1 MVRISCFKHER
12 EILLYSQ
19 TLPIKSTETFEESDE
34 KMVDHFLFSL
44 KATAEAITDR
54 AVFLRKIG
62 VKMKAEWTSLIV
74 KHPILMKETAY
85 KQQIVL
91 QRLVEEMGLNW
102 IGFAFCREHI
112 AIKGEAFRTSVRFW
126 TVPQYVLRSISHCVF
141 AVSVDGVS
149 VDSEYRF
156 DEMWN
161 FRIPIVS
168 PSLNLDSSESVIALM
183 IGPSDGSF
191 DGVVLK
197 EMECHHL
204 FPRYEVNREEPLQ
217 IDRVLKVAPFD
228 AEFGENGT
236 VDIRCT
242 SDILVAPNGGI
253 TANGTGL
260 KAEDE
265 CTVYDQYIKRRNRM
279 QKELE
284 SKDATNLVLRFGT
297 LTDSKRSESKES
309 NALNAVQSGGGIIAL
324 RSSSD
329 IVNDGVL
336 SSNGSAGGG
345 YGGGSICLCADGAVI
360 NRGEIECGP
369 NGRIIVRCRQFV
381 NEGVIAP
388 EPEVLI
394 TDGTEQREIEM
405 VMMPWTRSGGKL
417 QEIPLTVYQHRGHY
431 EKPVHSSSS
440 TAYAKSSQNKG
451 LVVNVNFCIM

>member
-1 MVRISCFKHER
+1 MQSSYANPIRFLLGIDMVRISCFKHER

-85 KQQIVL
+85 KQQSVL
-91 QRLVEEMGLNW
+91 QRLAKEMEMGM
-102 IGFAFCREHI
+102 FAFWVFCREHI
-112 AIKGEAFRTSVRFW
+112 AIKGEAIRTASPLWTLPQYVIHSV
-126 TVPQYVLRSISHCVF
+126 PDYVLRSISHCVF

-345 YGGGSICLCADGAVI
+345 YDCGSICLSADGAVI
-360 NRGEIECGP
+360 KRGVIVSRP
-369 NGRIIVRCRQFV
+369 NGRIVVRCPQFV
-381 NEGVIAP
+381 NE
-388 EPEVLI
+388 
-394 TDGTEQREIEM
+394 
-405 VMMPWTRSGGKL
+405 
-417 QEIPLTVYQHRGHY
+417 
-431 EKPVHSSSS
+431 
-440 TAYAKSSQNKG
+440 
-451 LVVNVNFCIM
+451 